1 MKPVVVKIPV
11 HKIRDWDSFHAVFA
25 DVLGFPDFYG
35 RNLNA
40 WIDCM
45 TSIDS
50 PDDGMSKIHDNKE
63 AGMLLDL
70 GECTDFAQRCP
81 KQYEA
86 ILDCVGFVN
95 YRRIENG
102 EEPVLSLSF
111 FNSKPLR

>member
-35 RNLNA
+35 RNLDA

-50 PDDGMSKIHDNKE
+50 PDDGMSKIHGNKE